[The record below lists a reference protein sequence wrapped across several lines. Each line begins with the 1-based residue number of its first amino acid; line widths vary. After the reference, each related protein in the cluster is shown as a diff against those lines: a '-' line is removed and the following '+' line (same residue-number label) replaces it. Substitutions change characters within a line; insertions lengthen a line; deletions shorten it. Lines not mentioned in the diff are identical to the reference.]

1 MKFVSCFVPVVP
13 RTILLVVACLFVAH
27 SAQAKIHLKVSATA
41 QVSASFAK
49 WTAEKPLEQITN
61 YSSPYANRATVDLI
75 LELQALQ
82 AGGLD
87 FDFEINIVPN
97 NARARLEVVQGNVD
111 ITAETT
117 WDSLIEPDKA
127 ALLRT
132 ESIIREGEFE
142 KGLYVLAT
150 NQPVL
155 QVKTLDEL
163 RQFVGIAVN
172 SWDTDV
178 KTLRAIK
185 LKGLE
190 LPSKNE
196 SVFAMIA
203 KGRADFTLLEFSS
216 EADFGIELNGTRL
229 VPIPGVKIALA
240 GGSRSWIVAKTS
252 PNAEAIHAALVKGVK
267 VLRDEGRITRAFKEC
282 GFFNARAAN
291 WKRLF

>member
-1 MKFVSCFVPVVP
+1 MKAVSCLLP
-13 RTILLVVACLFVAH
+13 RTLLLIAATLFVAVP
-27 SAQAKIHLKVSATA
+27 AQAKTHLKISATA
-41 QVSASFAK
+41 QVQASFTK
-49 WTAEKPLEQITN
+49 WTAEKPFDQIAN
-61 YSSPYANRATVDLI
+61 FSSPYANRATVDLV

-82 AGGLD
+82 AGALD
-87 FDFEINIVPN
+87 FDFEINVVPN
-97 NARARLEVVQGNVD
+97 NARARLEVVQGNAD

-117 WDSLIEPDKA
+117 WDSLIETDKA

-142 KGLYVLAT
+142 KGLYVLPT
-150 NQPVL
+150 NQAVL

-185 LKGLE
+185 PKGIE

-196 SVFAMIA
+196 NVFAMIA
-203 KGRADFTLLEFSS
+203 KGRADFTLLELSS
-216 EADFGIELNGTRL
+216 EPDFGIEFNGTRL

-240 GGSRSWIVAKTS
+240 GGSRSWIVAKNS
-252 PNAEAIHAALVKGVK
+252 ANAEAIHAALVKGVK
-267 VLRDEGRITRAFKEC
+267 ILRDEGRITRAFKEC
-282 GFFNARAAN
+282 GFFNTRAAT

>member
-1 MKFVSCFVPVVP
+1 MKF
-13 RTILLVVACLFVAH
+13 TISIFSGMPCTLFLLSAFLFVTH

-41 QVSASFAK
+41 QVQSSFAK
-49 WTAEKPLEQITN
+49 WTAEKPFDQITN
-61 YSSPYANRATVDLI
+61 YSSPYANRATVDLV

-97 NARARLEVVQGNVD
+97 NARARLEVVQGNAD

-117 WDSLIEPDKA
+117 WDSLIEVDKT
-127 ALLRT
+127 ALLRS

-142 KGLYVLAT
+142 KGLYVLPS
-150 NQPVL
+150 NQAVL
-155 QVKTLDEL
+155 QVKTLDDL

-185 LKGLE
+185 PKGLE

-196 SVFAMIA
+196 SVFGMIA
-203 KGRADFTLLEFSS
+203 KGRADFTLLELSS
-216 EADFGIELNGTRL
+216 ENDFGIELNGTRL

-252 PNAEAIHAALVKGVK
+252 PNAEAIYAALVKGVK
-267 VLRDEGRITRAFKEC
+267 ILRDEGRIARAFKEC
-282 GFFNARAAN
+282 GFFNTRAAN

>member
-1 MKFVSCFVPVVP
+1 MKAVSCLLPC
-13 RTILLVVACLFVAH
+13 TLLLIAATLLVAIP
-27 SAQAKIHLKVSATA
+27 AQAKTHLKISATA
-41 QVSASFAK
+41 QVQTSFTK
-49 WTAEKPLEQITN
+49 WTTEKPFDQITSF
-61 YSSPYANRATVDLI
+61 SSPYANRATVDLV

-87 FDFEINIVPN
+87 FDFEINVVPN
-97 NARARLEVVQGNVD
+97 NARARLEVVQGNAD

-117 WDSLIEPDKA
+117 WDSLIETDKA

-132 ESIIREGEFE
+132 ESIIRDGEFE
-142 KGLYVLAT
+142 KGLYVLPT
-150 NQPVL
+150 NQAVL

-185 LKGLE
+185 PKGIE

-196 SVFAMIA
+196 SVFAMIS
-203 KGRADFTLLEFSS
+203 KGRADFTLLELSS
-216 EADFGIELNGTRL
+216 EPDFGIEFNGTRL

-240 GGSRSWIVAKTS
+240 GGSRSWIVAKNS
-252 PNAEAIHAALVKGVK
+252 ANAETIHTALVKGVK
-267 VLRDEGRITRAFKEC
+267 ILRDEGRITRAFKEC
-282 GFFNARAAN
+282 GFFNTRAAT